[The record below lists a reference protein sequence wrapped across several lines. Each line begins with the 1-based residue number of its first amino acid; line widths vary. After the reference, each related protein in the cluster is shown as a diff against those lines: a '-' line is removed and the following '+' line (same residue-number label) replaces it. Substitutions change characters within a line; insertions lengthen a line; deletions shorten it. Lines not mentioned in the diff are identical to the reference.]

1 MKKDV
6 DWNDDGSYDSYKNKP
21 DVWLDGFTMLH
32 ICVMESSI
40 KVMEYLLTLPKID
53 VNVGDRH
60 MMTPVYY
67 AAYLGWYEVVIMIQF
82 TR

>member
-1 MKKDV
+1 MKKDP
-6 DWNDDGSYDSYKNKP
+6 DRNDDGSKNRTE
-21 DVWLDGFTMLH
+21 VWLDGFTMLH

-60 MMTPVYY
+60 MITPVYY